1 VISRFYSRNQEILS
15 QIKDTYYLSR
25 LPFTSQSSCLFL
37 YTKQKKKYI
46 ILIGKF
52 NYDVR
57 GRRDKFSLCQ
67 YTAIPFNLQE
77 RLDLD
82 SKLDIEHTVIPA
94 KQQYLQSF

>member
-1 VISRFYSRNQEILS
+1 V
-15 QIKDTYYLSR
+15 
-25 LPFTSQSSCLFL
+25 PLFI
-37 YTKQKKKYI
+37 YQTKKKYI